1 MKKYFLLLLVL
12 SINSIAFS
20 QNEKRHSIGVN
31 CITAPFEN
39 KYIFGEYEF
48 FFSDHASLSAR
59 LGYFEYQDSG
69 DDYDETGSGLGW
81 GATFRWYFGSKPMAG
96 FLVGAGIEFF
106 SYEWETTDGGFGS
119 AFEASPNGQIGYR
132 FNFGE
137 MIYLTPMVVAGP
149 TISIATDLESEA
161 GVFVMPVVIVGIRL

>member
-1 MKKYFLLLLVL
+1 MKKYYLICLFFL
-12 SINSIAFS
+12 SGIIAYS
-20 QNEKRHSIGVN
+20 QSEKRHSIGVN
-31 CITAPFEN
+31 FITAPFES

-59 LGYFEYQDSG
+59 LGYFEYQDTG

-119 AFEASPNGQIGYR
+119 AFDASPNGQVGYR

-137 MIYLTPMVVAGP
+137 MVYLTPMVVGGP
-149 TISIATDLESEA
+149 TLSLATDGEA
-161 GVFVMPVVIVGIRL
+161 EASLFVMPVVIIGIRL